1 MSADQFLSRSADRLT
16 HGAVVVVAFALVFT
30 VVMVGVVTGAAGA
43 KGEEPSALVPVAA
56 TVPVDMYAAMADIA
70 AALAISG
77 IGFDRTTVSLLADP
91 TITKTKHTVDIASKI
106 GTYRFEFIN
115 EISQE
120 NPKSSQLAAYSV
132 LAELETFARAFG
144 KPNRKTEK

>member
-43 KGEEPSALVPVAA
+43 KGEEPSALVPVAV

-70 AALAISG
+70 AALATLPPPPPP
-77 IGFDRTTVSLLADP
+77 TTVPARRVQTRPAVRVDPSDPGVWDALAHCETRGNWATDSV
-91 TITKTKHTVDIASKI
+91 KGFSGGLGFAHGD
-106 GTYRFEFIN
+106 R
-115 EISQE
+115 
-120 NPKSSQLAAYSV
+120 KSV
-132 LAELETFARAFG
+132 V
-144 KPNRKTEK
+144 